1 MRYIPNG
8 RCRPLNTDD
17 CYVAERICS
26 RKLVLIPQLP
36 VRKQATPAPTVS
48 APIIRRAPGAELPKR
63 GSEVDLP
70 DLGTGVVDTLNDLV
84 SEPIAEADLL
94 TSSLDNSGL
103 SAEALLE
110 FAVVPEKGSLSEE
123 QMWGFS
129 DSDPLGMNSSFHAPS
144 VLKAD
149 GQVDDGVTCFTL
161 FRG

>member
-36 VRKQATPAPTVS
+36 VRKQATPAPTIS
-48 APIIRRAPGAELPKR
+48 APITRRAPGAELPKR
-63 GSEVDLP
+63 GLEVDLP

-94 TSSLDNSGL
+94 TSSLDHSGL
-103 SAEALLE
+103 SAKALLE

-129 DSDPLGMNSSFHAPS
+129 DSDPPGMNSFHAPS
-144 VLKAD
+144 VSKAD